1 MSAHGKPAP
10 TLPLDGVVVVDLTQ
24 VYAGPS
30 CTQMLGDFGA
40 DIIKIEKPG
49 TGDLARTSFPDEA
62 GLDNPVFWSINRN
75 KRSVTID
82 TRTAE
87 GKQAVL
93 DLVARAD
100 VVAANFRAG
109 VMDRMGFGYE
119 ALRTVNPG
127 IIWASATGFGTEGPY
142 AHKGGQD
149 ILTQAY
155 TGVMWRRASDEVPI
169 SIYPTSLCDYTTG
182 MHMVQG
188 ILLALLHRE
197 RTGEGQKVEISMYD
211 SVLHMQM
218 QEAATRMNRG
228 TEINW
233 AAMPLTGAFATTNGA
248 ICLVGAFK
256 HNPLRD
262 ICAALEIDE
271 DLSLREEYSTPERQ
285 QEHRPELQRLFAERF
300 ASNTTAHWMKRLEA
314 QDLLCAPVRTMEE
327 ALRDEQTIINGMI
340 VEMEH
345 RDAGTVRVL
354 GNPVHLSA
362 TPAAVRLVPPR
373 LGEHS
378 EQVLDEAGYD
388 QARIRGLR
396 EQGVLG

>member
-1 MSAHGKPAP
+1 MN
-10 TLPLDGVVVVDLTQ
+10 TRRLPLDGVVVVDFTQ

-40 DIIKIEKPG
+40 GVIKIERPG
-49 TGDLARTSFPDEA
+49 TGDLSRTSFPDEA

-75 KRSVTID
+75 KRSVSLD
-82 TRTAE
+82 TRTEE

-93 DLVARAD
+93 DLVSRAD
-100 VVAANFRAG
+100 VVTSNFRAG
-109 VMDRMGFGYE
+109 VMDRIGFGYE
-119 ALRTVNPG
+119 ALRAVNPG
-127 IIWASATGFGTEGPY
+127 VIWASATGFGEKGPY

-155 TGVMWRRASDEVPI
+155 TGVMWRRASDDTPV

-197 RTGEGQKVEISMYD
+197 RTGEGQKVEIAMYD
-211 SVLHMQM
+211 SILHMQM

-228 TEINW
+228 AEINW
-233 AAMPLTGAFATTNGA
+233 AAMPLTGAYQTTDGA
-248 ICLVGAFK
+248 VVMVGAFK
-256 HNPLRD
+256 RNPLRD

-271 DLSLREEYSTPERQ
+271 DLSLRPEYATPEGQ
-285 QEHRPELQRLFAERF
+285 QEHRPELRRLFAERF
-300 ASNTTAHWMKRLEA
+300 ATGTTAHWMKRLEA

-327 ALRDEQTIINGMI
+327 ALRDEQTIVNGMI

-345 RDAGTVRVL
+345 PVEGPVRVL

-362 TPAAVRLVPPR
+362 TPAEVRRVPPG
-373 LGEHS
+373 LGAHGDE
-378 EQVLDEAGYD
+378 VLGEAGYD
-388 QARIRGLR
+388 AARLRALR
-396 EQGVLG
+396 EAGVLR

>member
-1 MSAHGKPAP
+1 MSG
-10 TLPLDGVVVVDLTQ
+10 PLDGVTVVDFTQ
-24 VYAGPS
+24 VYAGPC

-40 DIIKIEKPG
+40 DVIKIERPG
-49 TGDLARTSFPDEA
+49 TGDLSRTSFPDPA

-75 KRSVTID
+75 KRSVSID
-82 TRTAE
+82 IRTDE
-87 GKQAVL
+87 GRQTVL

-100 VVAANFRAG
+100 VVTSNFRAG
-109 VMDRMGFGYE
+109 VMDRIGFGHE
-119 ALRTVNPG
+119 ALRAVNPA
-127 IIWASATGFGTEGPY
+127 IIWASATGFGTTGPY

-155 TGVMWRRASDEVPI
+155 TGVMWRRASDETPV

-197 RTGEGQKVEISMYD
+197 RTGEGQKVEIAMYD

-228 TEINW
+228 AEINW
-233 AAMPLTGAFATTNGA
+233 AAMPLTGAFETTDGA
-248 ICLVGAFK
+248 VVVVGAFK
-256 HNPLRD
+256 ENPLRD
-262 ICAALEIDE
+262 LCTALEIDE
-271 DLSLREEYSTPERQ
+271 DLSLRAEFATTEEQ
-285 QEHRPELQRLFAERF
+285 QKHRPELRRRFAERF
-300 ASNTTAHWMKRLEA
+300 AGNTTAYWMKRLEA

-327 ALRDEQTIINGMI
+327 ALRDEQTLVNGMI

-345 RDAGTVRVL
+345 RTEGTVRVL

-362 TPAAVRLVPPR
+362 TPAEVRRVPPG
-373 LGEHS
+373 LGEHGA
-378 EQVLDEAGYD
+378 EVLEEIGYD
-388 QARIRGLR
+388 EDRVRGLR
-396 EQGVLG
+396 ERRVLR

>member
-1 MSAHGKPAP
+1 MS
-10 TLPLDGVVVVDLTQ
+10 TRRLPLDGVVVVDFTQ

-40 DIIKIEKPG
+40 DVIKIERPG
-49 TGDLARTSFPDEA
+49 TGDLSRTSFPDEA

-75 KRSVTID
+75 KRSVSLD
-82 TRTAE
+82 TRTEE
-87 GKQAVL
+87 GKQVVL

-100 VVAANFRAG
+100 VVTSNFRAG
-109 VMDRMGFGYE
+109 VMDRIGFGYE
-119 ALRTVNPG
+119 ALRAVNPRV
-127 IIWASATGFGTEGPY
+127 IWASATGFGEKGPY

-155 TGVMWRRASDEVPI
+155 TGVMWRRASDDTPV

-197 RTGEGQKVEISMYD
+197 RTGEGQKVEIAMYD
-211 SVLHMQM
+211 SILHMQM

-228 TEINW
+228 AEINW
-233 AAMPLTGAFATTNGA
+233 AAMPLTGAYQTTDGA
-248 ICLVGAFK
+248 VVMVGAFK
-256 HNPLRD
+256 QNPLRD
-262 ICAALEIDE
+262 ICTALEIGE
-271 DLSLREEYSTPERQ
+271 DLSLRPEYATPEGQ
-285 QEHRPELQRLFAERF
+285 QRHRPELRRLFAERF
-300 ASNTTAHWMKRLEA
+300 ATGTTAHWMKRLEA

-327 ALRDEQTIINGMI
+327 ALRDEQTIVNGMI

-345 RDAGTVRVL
+345 PAEGSVRVL

-362 TPAAVRLVPPR
+362 TPAEVRRVPPG
-373 LGEHS
+373 LGEHGD
-378 EQVLDEAGYD
+378 EVLGEAGYD
-388 QARIRGLR
+388 AARLRALR
-396 EQGVLG
+396 EAGALR

>member
-1 MSAHGKPAP
+1 MN
-10 TLPLDGVVVVDLTQ
+10 TRRLPLDGVVVVDFTQ

-40 DIIKIEKPG
+40 DVIKIERPG
-49 TGDLARTSFPDEA
+49 TGDLSRTSFPDEA

-75 KRSVTID
+75 KRSVSLD
-82 TRTAE
+82 TRTEE

-93 DLVARAD
+93 DLVSRAD
-100 VVAANFRAG
+100 VVTSNFRAG
-109 VMDRMGFGYE
+109 VMDRIGFGYE
-119 ALRTVNPG
+119 ALRAVNPG
-127 IIWASATGFGTEGPY
+127 VIWASATGFGEKGPY

-155 TGVMWRRASDEVPI
+155 TGVMWRRASDDTPV

-197 RTGEGQKVEISMYD
+197 RTGEGQKVEIAMYD
-211 SVLHMQM
+211 SILHMQM
-218 QEAATRMNRG
+218 QEAATRMNRD

-233 AAMPLTGAFATTNGA
+233 AAMPLTGAYRTTDGA
-248 ICLVGAFK
+248 VVMVGAFK
-256 HNPLRD
+256 QNPLRD
-262 ICAALEIDE
+262 ICAALEIGE
-271 DLSLREEYSTPERQ
+271 DLSLRPEYTTPEGQ
-285 QEHRPELQRLFAERF
+285 QRHRPELRRLFAERF
-300 ASNTTAHWMKRLEA
+300 ATGTTAHWMKRLEA

-327 ALRDEQTIINGMI
+327 ALRDEQTIVNGMI

-345 RDAGTVRVL
+345 PAEGSVRVL

-362 TPAAVRLVPPR
+362 TPAEIRRVPPG
-373 LGEHS
+373 LGEHGD
-378 EQVLDEAGYD
+378 EVLGEAGYD
-388 QARIRGLR
+388 AARLRALR
-396 EQGVLG
+396 EAGVLR